1 MHARLAPKV
10 PGPSASETIGVTSNM
25 TAPTSA
31 ARSTSEA
38 FVPLETPILM
48 RDDGCAFTSS
58 VSVADRM

>member
-1 MHARLAPKV
+1 MHARLAPEV

-38 FVPLETPILM
+38 FVPLETAILM
-48 RDDGCAFTSS
+48 RNDGCAFTSS
-58 VSVADRM
+58 VSAADRM